1 MRNFGLWRKIALGVA
16 AIAGAVSLASCGGPN
31 AGDAQVIRGDNDGP
45 RLEQRQAGSKR
56 AGDKGSSEFEFVR
69 YAIDVSQDL
78 PRACLTFSSTLDPE
92 RDYTPYVE
100 ISPKTQIS
108 LAVEDANL
116 CVGGLSFGEERELT
130 IREGLPSLDGRALA
144 YGETIPI
151 EFGDRPSYVGFK
163 GDGVILPRVEAD
175 GLALET
181 VNVDNV
187 KVTISRIT
195 DRALAFKTISAGYS
209 AARGQY
215 GWMDYNSEAYDVAE
229 KIWTG
234 TIETKGSS
242 NAAKTTV
249 FPIATAIPRLSAGAY
264 FVELTEVDGAGKA
277 PQQAAEAK
285 RWLIITD
292 LALTTYTGADGM
304 SVTVRSLQSARPVG
318 GVTLELVG
326 RNNAILAKGTSDND
340 GRVRFPGPAMRGE
353 GPAAPRMV
361 MAYASNGDF
370 AVLDLDRSPIDL
382 SERNVDGRSPAGVAD
397 AFVYFDRGVYRPG
410 ETVRS
415 TSLIRNASAEA
426 LTNRAG
432 SLVVYAPN
440 GIEAGKH
447 RFDKAPQ
454 AGAVSYDFAVP
465 KNAARGEWRMVAEID
480 GVGQVGQ
487 ASFNVEDFVPQ
498 RIALDIAGDTT
509 TPLRDRQ
516 TRAIEAN
523 VRFLY
528 GAPGA
533 GLTVEGNV
541 RVEPDPKPFETFA
554 GFRFGLHDEQFAE
567 STFDLSEAVTDGA
580 GKATLMLDPREANA
594 RSSQPL
600 RMRTVIS
607 AIEPGGRPVRDDVRI
622 PYRPNERYLGVK
634 PAFEDNSSPENKPA
648 TFEVVSLNRT
658 GAAQAAEINWRLVRI
673 DWKYDWFRADGGEWQ
688 WRRSRNVVEV
698 ESGAAKAAE
707 GQRAKINT
715 RNLDWGDYEIY
726 FTEAGTGA
734 EASYAFWAGWGGQP
748 QEGVEAPDRV
758 RITLPDTLPAVGE
771 SVEVGVLAPYDGQ
784 AEIVVASEDVLYSR
798 VLAVK
803 KSGTRIKIPVTK
815 EWAGG
820 VYVMASVYTP
830 RDPVQRPKPRR
841 AVGVAHIAVDV
852 EPRTFKLTLK
862 APPIQKPNS
871 KLSVDIEATSGPVRE
886 GAFVTVA
893 AVDEGILLLTRF
905 QSPDPADYFFGKRRL
920 GVELRDDYGRLLDP
934 NQGAAAAVREGGDQI
949 GGAGLTVVPTK
960 TVALFSGPVKLDG
973 RGRATVQLDVPD
985 FNGELRLMAVAWS
998 ASGLGSA
1005 SQPLT
1010 VRDPVPTEMILPRF
1024 LAPGDEAIATLT
1036 LDNVDGGAGVYQT
1049 NLSAAG
1055 PVSIATRTQQVNLSA
1070 KQRRE
1075 AQATITSGGEGVS
1088 ELTFGVTGPSNFSVS
1103 HKYQIQTR
1111 SAWLPVSRVERKVI
1125 QPGETFTPAGN
1136 SLSSFVPGS
1145 GEVKVSFSP
1154 IPMDAA
1160 ALFDSLELYPYGCT
1174 EQTVSRAMPL
1184 LYAGEI
1190 AALSGRMAPGDLKNQ
1205 VQDAVS
1211 TILNRQGADGAIG
1224 LWRLGDNAA
1233 TPWLGAYATDFL
1245 ARAKAAGYAVPDA
1258 ALDRAYDA
1266 LEEFAVRENKW
1277 AVSYDFTVYQ
1287 SQYNP
1292 DSEERLM
1299 DRSVAYA
1306 AYVLARAGRMDKSR
1320 LRYLHDERIN
1330 RIPDPLSRAQI
1341 GAALYM
1347 IGDRARANSSL
1358 DKAEQALGFNNS
1370 GDWYQTPRRDL
1381 AGVLALAKEA
1391 GAAQR
1396 VERLGARVGQDLP
1409 EPDRL
1414 TTQEKAFML
1423 LAAHALSGGAGEA
1436 RATVQG
1442 DARTVTNGR
1451 VFAMKDA
1458 QMRTPPTFTNASNTQ
1473 LWVTSVAR
1481 GSPASAPD
1489 AAYEGFVL
1497 DKQLWTPGGS
1507 AINGTSFRQGDRIVV
1522 AITVGSSE
1530 NRDVPVVIADLLPA
1544 GFEIEAVL
1552 RPEDAGRTGAYA
1564 FLGDLTVPSIA
1575 EARDDRFVSSF
1586 NLYDRETK
1594 TVAYVVRAVTP
1605 GSFTMPG
1612 AVAEDMY
1619 RPDTFARTS
1628 SKRIEVSRRN

>member
-1 MRNFGLWRKIALGVA
+1 MRNLGIWRKLALGVA
-16 AIAGAVSLASCGGPN
+16 AMAGAVTLASCGGPN
-31 AGDAQVIRGDNDGP
+31 AGDAQVTRGDEDGP
-45 RLEQRQAGSKR
+45 RLEMRQAGSKR
-56 AGDKGSSEFEFVR
+56 AGEPGSSEFEFVR

-100 ISPKTQIS
+100 ISPATQIS
-108 LAVEDANL
+108 LSVEDANL
-116 CVGGLSFGEERELT
+116 CVGGLSFGQNRELT

-144 YGETIPI
+144 FAETLPI

-181 VNVDNV
+181 VNVDQV

-215 GWMDYNSEAYDVAE
+215 GWMDYNSEASDVAE
-229 KIWTG
+229 QIWTG
-234 TIETKGSS
+234 TIETKGST

-249 FPIATAIPRLSAGAY
+249 FPIAKAIPRLSAGAY
-264 FVELTEVDGAGKA
+264 FVELTEVDGAGKS
-277 PQQAAEAK
+277 PSQAAEAK

-292 LALTTYTGADGM
+292 LALTTYTGSDGM
-304 SVTVRSLQSARPVG
+304 SVTVRSIQSARPVG
-318 GVTLELVG
+318 GVSLELIG
-326 RNNAILAKGTSDND
+326 RNNAILAKGTSDAD
-340 GRVRFPGPAMRGE
+340 GRVRFPGPAMRGQ
-353 GPAAPRMV
+353 GAVAPRMV
-361 MAYASNGDF
+361 MAYAGNGDF
-370 AVLDLDRSPIDL
+370 ALLDLDRSPIDL
-382 SERNVDGRSPAGVAD
+382 SERNVDGRAPAGVAD

-410 ETVRS
+410 EQVRA
-415 TSLIRNASAEA
+415 TALVRNAAAEA
-426 LTNRAG
+426 VKNRAG
-432 SLVVYAPN
+432 ALTVYAPN
-440 GIEAGKH
+440 GIEAGKL
-447 RFDKAPQ
+447 RFEKAAS
-454 AGAVSYDFAVP
+454 AGAVQYNFSVP
-465 KNAARGEWRMVAEID
+465 KNAARGTWRMVTEID
-480 GVGQVGQ
+480 GVGSVGE
-487 ASFNVEDFVPQ
+487 ATFNVEDFVPQ
-498 RIALDIAGDTT
+498 RIALDLVADTT
-509 TPLRDRQ
+509 APLRGNQ
-516 TRAIEAN
+516 TRRIEAN

-541 RVEPDPKPFETFA
+541 RVEPDPKPFDTFA

-567 STFDLSEAVTDGA
+567 TTFDLSEAVTDGA
-580 GKATLMLDPREANA
+580 GKGALMVDPREANV

-600 RMRTVIS
+600 RLRAVVS

-622 PYRPNERYLGVK
+622 PYRPNDRYLGVK
-634 PAFEDNSSPENKPA
+634 PAFEDGSSPENKPA
-648 TFEVVSLNRT
+648 SFELVSVDPT
-658 GAAQAAEINWRLVRI
+658 GAPQAAEVNWRLVRI

-688 WRRSRNVVEV
+688 WRRSREVVELETGV
-698 ESGAAKAAE
+698 ARAAA
-707 GQRAKINT
+707 GQRAKLNT

-758 RITLPDTLPAVGE
+758 RITMPDKLPAVGE
-771 SVEVGVLAPYDGQ
+771 SIEVGILPPYDGQ
-784 AEIVVASEDVLYSR
+784 AEIVVAGEDVLYTR

-803 KSGTRIKIPVTK
+803 KDGTRIKIPVTK
-815 EWAGG
+815 EWGGG

-830 RDPVQRPKPRR
+830 RDPVARPRPRR
-841 AVGVAHIAVDV
+841 AVGVSHIAVDV
-852 EPRTFKLTLK
+852 APRTFTLSLK

-871 KLSVDIEATSGPVRE
+871 KLSIDIEASSGPIRE

-893 AVDEGILLLTRF
+893 AVDEGILQLTRF

-934 NQGAAAAVREGGDQI
+934 NQGAAAEVRQGGDQI

-973 RGRATVQLDVPD
+973 RGRATVTLDVPD

-998 ASGLGSA
+998 DTGLGSA

-1010 VRDPVPTEMILPRF
+1010 VRDPVPSELILPRF

-1049 NLSAAG
+1049 NLTATG
-1055 PVSIATRTQQVNLSA
+1055 PATVTTRSQQVNLAA

-1075 AQATITSGGEGVS
+1075 AQSTIRSAGEGIS
-1088 ELTFGVTGPSNFSVS
+1088 EISLGVTGPSNFSIS
-1103 HKYQIQTR
+1103 HAYSIQTR
-1111 SAWLPVSRVERKVI
+1111 SAWLPVSKVERKVI
-1125 QPGETFTPAGN
+1125 QPGETFSPRADSLATYVAG
-1136 SLSSFVPGS
+1136 SS
-1145 GEVKVSFSP
+1145 EVKVSFSP

-1190 AALSGRMAPGDLKNQ
+1190 AALGGRIAPADLKSQ

-1224 LWRLGDNAA
+1224 LWRVGDNSA

-1245 ARAKAAGYAVPDA
+1245 ARAKAAGYVVPDA

-1277 AVSYDFTVYQ
+1277 AVGYDFSVWE

-1292 DSEERLM
+1292 DNEQRLM
-1299 DRSVAYA
+1299 DRSSAYA

-1320 LRYLHDERIN
+1320 LRYMHDERMS

-1347 IGDRARANSSL
+1347 IGDKSRANLSF
-1358 DKAEQALGFNNS
+1358 DKAEQALGFTNS

-1414 TTQEKAFML
+1414 TTQEKGFLL
-1423 LAAHALSGGAGEA
+1423 LAAHALSAGAGEVKVG
-1436 RATVQG
+1436 VQG
-1442 DARTVTNGR
+1442 DARAVTAGR
-1451 VFAMKDA
+1451 VFALQEA
-1458 QMRTPPTFTNASNTQ
+1458 QMRTPPTFTNTSTTQ

-1481 GSPASAPD
+1481 GSPVSAPD
-1489 AAYEGFVL
+1489 AAYDGLVL
-1497 DKQLWTPGGS
+1497 DKQLWTPSGS
-1507 AINGTSFRQGDRIVV
+1507 AINGTTFRQGDRVVV

-1530 NRDVPVVIADLLPA
+1530 NRSVPLVIADLLPA

-1552 RPEDAGRTGAYA
+1552 RPEDAGRTGAYG
-1564 FLGDLTVPSIA
+1564 FLGELTVPNIA
-1575 EARDDRFVSSF
+1575 EARDDRFVASF
-1586 NLYDRETK
+1586 NLYDREAK
-1594 TVAYVVRAVTP
+1594 TVAYIVRAVTP
-1605 GSFTMPG
+1605 GTFTMPG

-1619 RPDTFARTS
+1619 RPETFARSS